1 MRADNTLILFAKTPQ
16 ICRVKTRMHPEL
28 THRECLY
35 LHKKLTMHAINQLQS
50 YEKFKFI
57 VYTTDI
63 YKARHL
69 LPRGIEVKQQSGLGL
84 GTKMRHA
91 IKQETKNAQSVVL
104 IGSDFLTLDINYI
117 YSAFR
122 KLSKINDIVLGP
134 TIDGG
139 YGLIGMQKHN
149 RFLFENIP
157 WGTSNVFEK
166 TKVSALQRGRKIKQ
180 LDEISDLDTIDD
192 LHRFGQLN
200 ILPSWANSL
209 INKSC

>member
-16 ICRVKTRMHPEL
+16 ICRVKTRMHPAL

-35 LHKKLTMHAINQLQS
+35 LHRKLTMHAINQLQS
-50 YEKFKFI
+50 YEKFKLI
-57 VYTTDI
+57 IYTTHID
-63 YKARHL
+63 KARHL
-69 LPRGIEVKQQSGLGL
+69 LPRGIEVKQQLGIGL
-84 GTKMRHA
+84 GTRMHHA
-91 IKQETKNAQSVVL
+91 IKQEIKNSQRVVL

-122 KLSKINDIVLGP
+122 ELSKINDIVLGP

-149 RFLFENIP
+149 RFLFKNIP
-157 WGTSNVFEK
+157 WGTSKVFEE
-166 TKVSALQRGRKIKQ
+166 TKVSALQRGRKIKL
-180 LDEISDLDTIDD
+180 LDGISDMDAIDD

-200 ILPSWANSL
+200 MLPSWANNL
-209 INKSC
+209 IKKSC